1 MESRQGIVGG
11 RGDSDLVLGE
21 GKDLKPRWPAERMET
36 GNLRK
41 YEVGGTLHNAPETW
55 EVRDSQNSKGRTL
68 YEMPDSRERELTS
81 SRKTGYQMRDRV
93 PFHSHNSDS

>member
-1 MESRQGIVGG
+1 MGG

-55 EVRDSQNSKGRTL
+55 EMRDSIGGTL
-68 YEMPDSRERELTS
+68 NEMPNSRERGNL
-81 SRKTGYQMRDRV
+81 
-93 PFHSHNSDS
+93 